1 MPLCGSRRC
10 STCSI
15 IPRIQRSPSSN
26 SILTCF
32 TQIGGD
38 DADFIV
44 GGDLGLFDV
53 RRALSKLKMPMLV
66 LTGRF
71 DRAVP
76 PRLAMDYKHSLP
88 HAQFVI
94 FDESGYAPF
103 VEETPTFVEVVKTFL
118 HK

>member
-1 MPLCGSRRC
+1 
-10 STCSI
+10 
-15 IPRIQRSPSSN
+15 
-26 SILTCF
+26 
-32 TQIGGD
+32 
-38 DADFIV
+38 
-44 GGDLGLFDV
+44 
-53 RRALSKLKMPMLV
+53 MPMLV

-94 FDESGYAPF
+94 FDESGHAPF
-103 VEETPTFVEVVKTFL
+103 VEETPKFVEVVKTFL